1 MRQRSPGPAPA
12 PAPADSARAAS
23 VRAIAE
29 GLAGVR
35 GPLLPVLHEVVA
47 THGYVHDDDLPVIAD
62 VLNLSR
68 ADVLGVVSFYHDFRR
83 TPPAAHRATICRA
96 EACQARGSEETFA
109 AATDRWG
116 TVEEVEVGEVFCL
129 GNCALGPSAVLDG
142 ALHGRVTPA
151 RLGELT
157 EGWGR

>member
-1 MRQRSPGPAPA
+1 MRQRSPGPVPV
-12 PAPADSARAAS
+12 PAPADPGRAAS

-35 GPLLPVLHEVVA
+35 GPLMPVLHEVVA

-83 TPPAAHRATICRA
+83 TPPPPHRVAVCRA
-96 EACQARGSEETFA
+96 EACQARGAEETWA
-109 AATDRWG
+109 SAGERWG
-116 TVEEVEVGEVFCL
+116 ESPEVGVSEVFCL
-129 GNCALGPSAVLDG
+129 GNCALGPSAMLDG
-142 ALHGRVTPA
+142 ALHGRVTPE
-151 RLGELT
+151 RLAQLT
-157 EGWGR
+157 QGWS